1 MCVRREQHHEE
12 GGATAAYK
20 VNLPTAS

>member
-1 MCVRREQHHEE
+1 MCVRREQHHQE